1 MFLQNNYR
9 LRLFK
14 GDVGII
20 LKDADE
26 KINCGMKKILSI
38 SKQIQ

>member
-1 MFLQNNYR
+1 MVLQNNYR

-26 KINCGMKKILSI
+26 KINCGIKRNI
-38 SKQIQ
+38 